1 MTLQYDVGEESYN
14 TGSSKEWWTETC
26 DKKKKEQLY
35 YSCALFEKDN
45 ANNKKTDN
53 CKLLFYKYRKLFWKE
68 ETL

>member
-1 MTLQYDVGEESYN
+1 MMLEKKAITLEVQKNGEP
-14 TGSSKEWWTETC
+14 KLVI
-26 DKKKKEQLY
+26 KKKKEQLY

-68 ETL
+68 ETH